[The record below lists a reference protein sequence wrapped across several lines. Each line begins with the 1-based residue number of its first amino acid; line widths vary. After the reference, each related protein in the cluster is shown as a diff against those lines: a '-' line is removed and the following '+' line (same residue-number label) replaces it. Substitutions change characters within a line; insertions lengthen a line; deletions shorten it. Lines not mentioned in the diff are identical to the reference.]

1 MPGPDL
7 EGIRIHAP
15 LLNIIIDLAPN
26 GLANFLALEAGSALV
41 IPVVRTS
48 VLFVE
53 KGSKTSLVFS
63 K

>member
-7 EGIRIHAP
+7 DGIRTHAP
-15 LLNIIIDLAPN
+15 LLNIIIDFAPN
-26 GLANFLALEAGSALV
+26 GLANFLALEAGNAMV

-53 KGSKTSLVFS
+53 KGSKSSLAFS